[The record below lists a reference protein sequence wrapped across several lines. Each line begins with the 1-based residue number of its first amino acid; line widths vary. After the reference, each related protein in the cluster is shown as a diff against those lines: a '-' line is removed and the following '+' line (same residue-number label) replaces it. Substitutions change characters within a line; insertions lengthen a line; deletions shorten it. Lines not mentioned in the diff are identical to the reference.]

1 MKYLIAL
8 ILSNLLCGLLALVLV
23 GFDTSLLMYLFLFLP
38 AVLIGIDLYYKRASF
53 IHILEAITGLSL
65 VICSILFWTANTF
78 QSYLTIDKF
87 SITVIAF
94 LLLNMIFSLL
104 LPRTTPNSSLG
115 IKTQLTLNDPEIW
128 TKTQKMTSYYMIWT
142 FIPLFLLIFYLSGW
156 TKFILSII
164 ILLLPLMIGVIY
176 SNVIGKKIVACEND
190 RDKKELAE
198 QIEKE
203 QGYQIQGRKDEK

>member
-8 ILSNLLCGLLALVLV
+8 ILSNLLCGFLALVLI
-23 GFDTSLLMYLFLFLP
+23 GFNTSLLMYLFLFLP
-38 AVLIGIDLYYKRASF
+38 AVFLGLNFYYKRSSF
-53 IHILEAITGLSL
+53 IHILETITSL
-65 VICSILFWTANTF
+65 ALLICFILFWTANTF
-78 QSYLTIDKF
+78 KNYLIIDNF
-87 SITVIAF
+87 SIAVIAF
-94 LLLNMIFSLL
+94 LLLNIIFSLL
-104 LPRTTPNSSLG
+104 LPKTNSNSSLG

-128 TKTQKMTSYYMIWT
+128 TKTQNMTSYYMIWT

-164 ILLLPLMIGVIY
+164 ILLLPLMTGVIY
-176 SNVIGKKIVACEND
+176 SNVIGRKIIEYEND

-203 QGYQIQGRKDEK
+203 QGYQIQGRKDGK